1 MARVNF
7 YLLPRQDDAA
17 KRQFACRL
25 ADKLWRQGL
34 AVQVH
39 SPSRE
44 EAQELDQLLWSFSAE
59 SFLPHHLQGE
69 TVLDPRSVVLSWGAA
84 EPLAPNLLN
93 LDEDLPGTAGRFE
106 TIAEFVLDEEHAKAR
121 SRELW
126 NRYKQAGHT
135 LQHHRIGA

>member
-7 YLLPRQDDAA
+7 YLLPQQQESA
-17 KRQFACRL
+17 KLQFACRL

-34 AVQVH
+34 PVQVH
-39 SPSRE
+39 AATAE
-44 EAQELDQLLWSFSAE
+44 EARELDQLLWSFSPE

-69 TVLDPRSVVLSWGAA
+69 AVMDTRSVVLSWGPVAVLAA
-84 EPLAPNLLN
+84 NLLN
-93 LDEDLPGTAGRFE
+93 LSGDLPTAHERFD
-106 TIAEFVLDEEHAKAR
+106 TIAEFVLEEASDKAR

-126 NRYKQAGHT
+126 NRYKQAGHE